1 MAMRQIFKAIGQW
14 VLKAAL
20 HETLRAVW
28 EHVRDQRDD

>member
-1 MAMRQIFKAIGQW
+1 MTMRQIFQAVWHW
-14 VLKAAL
+14 VLRAAL